1 MISNYHIVQGERPR
15 KHRYR
20 KGLDAT
26 VSRLLLLTASVSIV
40 TVVLITLFILAKG
53 LPFFAEVPLTSFL
66 FSTDWRPSGSPP
78 SYGILSF
85 IVTSL
90 AVTVFSPLL
99 TMRIAVS
106 TAIYLSD
113 FATGKVAV
121 TLRQSIELLSGIPSI
136 IYGLFGIAAIVPM
149 VRNLF
154 GGNGYS
160 VLSAS
165 IILAIMILPTIINVS
180 EVSMRSISRELREA
194 SVAMGATRWQTIK
207 GVVVPAARSGIVS
220 SIVLGIGRA
229 VGETTAVL
237 LVGGNAPLFPTSPL
251 SMGRTLTVNIVTDM
265 SYAEGL
271 HMSGLFATAILLFV
285 FILTLNFIIVSVT
298 RKSRLERN

>member
-1 MISNYHIVQGERPR
+1 METIGQ
-15 KHRYR
+15 
-20 KGLDAT
+20 
-26 VSRLLLLTASVSIV
+26 
-40 TVVLITLFILAKG
+40 
-53 LPFFAEVPLTSFL
+53 
-66 FSTDWRPSGSPP
+66 PP

-90 AVTVFSPLL
+90 AVTVFALLL
-99 TMRIAVS
+99 TMPIALS
-106 TAIYLSD
+106 TAIYLSE
-113 FATGKVAV
+113 FAKGKVAV

-251 SMGRTLTVNIVTDM
+251 SMGRTLTMNIVTDM